1 MRYLIIPIFVFSF
14 FLMHCDST
22 TEPQPPKCDPISDPS
37 KQIEIVYPTANEILK
52 IGETINI
59 QWKARPGLGSVGLSL
74 EIGPE
79 RKNIFDK
86 SILVPDGQDAVCMD
100 TAWIAGKVIDKNNPM
115 IDQDIDAFLVVYNYN
130 SPRENDRV
138 LVKLRK

>member
-1 MRYLIIPIFVFSF
+1 MRQLIIPIILFSL
-14 FLMHCDST
+14 FLMHCDNS
-22 TEPQPPKCDPISDPS
+22 TEPQPPQCGPISDPS
-37 KQIEIVYPTANEILK
+37 KQIEIVSPTANEELK

-59 QWKARPGLGSVGLSL
+59 QWKTKPGLGSVGLRL

-79 RKNIFDK
+79 SKNIFDK
-86 SILVPDGQDAVCMD
+86 SIKVPEGQDAVCMD
-100 TAWIAGKVIDKNNPM
+100 TAWVAGKIGNTM